1 MTEHLFTGFVRAA
14 GYANK
19 VRKTLF
25 AILRKRVEAQEVVRA
40 SAELNQHLFDKLQEM
55 GVAKE
60 DVITIGIDFDIVD
73 GKIEWKFDT
82 LQIEVFKK
90 EEEEKLTKAMEE
102 VEQTEKAIETIVG
115 ELVHAMKD
123 VEDAVVKLKEI
134 VERMKHE
141 HGAIEG

>member
-73 GKIEWKFDT
+73 GKIEWKYDT